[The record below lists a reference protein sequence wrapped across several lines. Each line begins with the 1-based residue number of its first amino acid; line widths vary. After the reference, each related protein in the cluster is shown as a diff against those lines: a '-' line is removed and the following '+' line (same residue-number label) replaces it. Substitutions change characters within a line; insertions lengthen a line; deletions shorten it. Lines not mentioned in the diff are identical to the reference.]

1 MIFSDFF
8 GNSYGREKFIEAPNF
23 HPLQA
28 QKSAKNSDMF
38 KGSEK

>member
-8 GNSYGREKFIEAPNF
+8 GNSYGHEKFIEAPTF